1 MQNNST
7 RQQFG
12 QSSMTKKM
20 SSSGFTVA
28 ANNNKEFVMTNSP
41 GPSLKGKFAV
51 LEEAVNQVA
60 EELNAHKRDFE
71 DMQSHST
78 NIQKTIITK
87 STNVK
92 ENLKK
97 EIEKCEDEMKRH
109 FSHQKAENSRLQQ
122 QISHL
127 KSEKQVVSN
136 QMSAL
141 NRRIADIESQIGNDD
156 YKIEK

>member
-1 MQNNST
+1 MLNNSKQPYGQQSSTKKLTSTYQDSSSNQNN
-7 RQQFG
+7 G
-12 QSSMTKKM
+12 
-20 SSSGFTVA
+20 
-28 ANNNKEFVMTNSP
+28 FVMTNSP
-41 GPSLKGKFAV
+41 GPSLKGKFHV
-51 LEEAVNQVA
+51 LEDSVQQVS
-60 EELNAHKRDFE
+60 EELNAHRRDFE
-71 DMQSHST
+71 DMQSHS
-78 NIQKTIITK
+78 NKIQKTIVTK

-122 QISHL
+122 QISQL
-127 KSEKQVVSN
+127 KSEKQVVSS
-136 QMSAL
+136 QMTAL